1 MRPSR
6 FTQIRRQHGRRL
18 VVAVALLLS
27 LALVSFSIT
36 RLLRAQR
43 ESKQINVTIQ
53 RLSREIE
60 AMNREL
66 DTTNAP
72 LAFEALRLEEQSLLV
87 SSNEL
92 SSWAEQISQ
101 QGVPL
106 VFDITPQVGTP
117 FTGALAERG
126 LKIFPVTVDLV
137 PPKSIMAVNP
147 PYQRLLQFLHGVS
160 RQTPRVD
167 LVELT
172 VSAETGGIERA
183 SAVYNVWV
191 GEAGPILAAATPTP
205 EASPAQP

>member
-6 FTQIRRQHGRRL
+6 FTQLRRQHGRRL

-72 LAFEALRLEEQSLLV
+72 MAFEALRLEEQSLLV
-87 SSNEL
+87 SSNDL
-92 SSWAEQISQ
+92 SGWTEQLAQ

-106 VFDITPQVGTP
+106 VFDVTPQVGTP

-137 PPKSIMAVNP
+137 PPKGIMAVNP

-172 VSAETGGIERA
+172 VAAEAGGIERA
-183 SAVYNVWV
+183 TAVYNVWV
-191 GEAGPILAAATPTP
+191 GEAGPTLAAGPTP
-205 EASPAQP
+205 EISPAKP